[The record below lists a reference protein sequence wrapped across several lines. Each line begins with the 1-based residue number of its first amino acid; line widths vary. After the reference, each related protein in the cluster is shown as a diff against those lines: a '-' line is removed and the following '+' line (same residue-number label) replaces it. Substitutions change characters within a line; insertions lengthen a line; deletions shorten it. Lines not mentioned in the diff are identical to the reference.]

1 MQKLKI
7 GTLISD
13 NDKLGVVTKVI
24 EMGTL
29 DVAVDIINW
38 RANYEIHYID
48 GIVSILG
55 CKTVE
60 RLIDEGKIKIVYT
73 PPTPLPPS
81 SSSEDMLREYMHMHK
96 EDKQRNKEVRRKK
109 CANKKQKKDQ

>member
-1 MQKLKI
+1 MQKLMI
-7 GTLISD
+7 GTLIDD
-13 NDKLGVVTKVI
+13 NNKLGVITKVI

-38 RANYEIHYID
+38 RANYEIHYTD

-60 RLIDEGKIKIVYT
+60 RLIAEGKIKIVYAPT
-73 PPTPLPPS
+73 TPLPPS
-81 SSSEDMLREYMHMHK
+81 SSEDVLREYLHMQK
-96 EDKQRNKEVRRKK
+96 EEKKDKRDRRKECGNKE
-109 CANKKQKKDQ
+109 QKKDQ

>member
-1 MQKLKI
+1 MQKLKV

-24 EMGTL
+24 EVGTL
-29 DVAVDIINW
+29 DVEVDLINW

-60 RLIDEGKIKIVYT
+60 RLVKEKKIKIVYEPT
-73 PPTPLPPS
+73 TPLPPS
-81 SSSEDMLREYMHMHK
+81 SLKNSLRDYAQMCE
-96 EDKQRNKEVRRKK
+96 E
-109 CANKKQKKDQ
+109 NKKDTKNIGRFECGAKKSKKKDQ

>member
-7 GTLISD
+7 GTLIKD

-29 DVAVDIINW
+29 DVSVDIINW
-38 RANYEIHYID
+38 RANYEIHYVD

-60 RLIDEGKIKIVYT
+60 RLIKENKIEIIYEPT
-73 PPTPLPPS
+73 TPLPPS
-81 SSSEDMLREYMHMHK
+81 SSSQDILREYMHMQEEK
-96 EDKQRNKEVRRKK
+96 SKNKKGRRKK
-109 CANKKQKKDQ
+109 CAIERTKKDQ

>member
-13 NDKLGVVTKVI
+13 NDKLGVITKVI

-29 DVAVDIINW
+29 DVAIDIINW
-38 RANYEIHYID
+38 RANYEIHYVD

-60 RLIDEGKIKIVYT
+60 RLILENKIQIVYAPT
-73 PPTPLPPS
+73 TPLPPS
-81 SSSEDMLREYMHMHK
+81 SSSQDILRECLHMHEEESK
-96 EDKQRNKEVRRKK
+96 KDRRKE
-109 CANKKQKKDQ
+109 CGTKKPKKDQ

>member
-7 GTLISD
+7 GTLIND

-29 DVAVDIINW
+29 DVAIDIINW

-60 RLIDEGKIKIVYT
+60 RLIEEGKIQIIFT
-73 PPTPLPPS
+73 PTTPLPPS
-81 SSSEDMLREYMHMHK
+81 PFGLLYMVK
-96 EDKQRNKEVRRKK
+96 LNLCLICV
-109 CANKKQKKDQ
+109 

>member
-7 GTLISD
+7 GTLIND

-29 DVAVDIINW
+29 DVAIDIINW
-38 RANYEIHYID
+38 RANYEVHYVD

-60 RLIDEGKIKIVYT
+60 RLIKENKIQIVFT
-73 PPTPLPPS
+73 PTTPLPPS
-81 SSSEDMLREYMHMHK
+81 SSSSDILRESMHMCEQDQESAK
-96 EDKQRNKEVRRKK
+96 KNRRTECGTRKK
-109 CANKKQKKDQ
+109 KKDQ

>member
-7 GTLISD
+7 GTLIND

-29 DVAVDIINW
+29 DVAIDIINW

-60 RLIDEGKIKIVYT
+60 RLIEEGKIQIIFT
-73 PPTPLPPS
+73 PTTPLPPS
-81 SSSEDMLREYMHMHK
+81 SSSSEILRESMHLCEQGQEQTK
-96 EDKQRNKEVRRKK
+96 KDGRNKCVHQRRKK
-109 CANKKQKKDQ
+109 DQ